1 MLLAN
6 YEPPPALVYQHPGAD
21 SYKGSFTTAVELLA
35 RATGVAPETLYNIS
49 SFGHCRIRSWRQGE
63 IADAMV
69 YGHDRVVRG
78 VYLDLN
84 SWPPLTSRLITEC
97 SDGLG
102 NSLILPEV
110 CSNWTYK
117 KTELS
122 ESSGPE
128 WESESGSSSELGEA
142 AGISYG
148 EDNSDL
154 GSDFGPEFGFVP
166 SGFLN
171 SAGSNLE
178 LSASPSSSPASLPPT
193 YISTPPNLTPP
204 ELLPNLPTSP
214 NSPANEPSSILS
226 LILALSL
233 TWLIRRGTSA

>member
-6 YEPPPALVYQHPGAD
+6 YEPPPALIYQHPGAD
-21 SYKGSFTTAVELLA
+21 NYKGSFATAVELLA
-35 RATGVAPETLYNIS
+35 RATGVSAETLYNIS
-49 SFGHCRIRSWRQGE
+49 SYGRCRIRSWRQGE
-63 IADAMV
+63 VADAMV
-69 YGHDRVVRG
+69 YGKDRVVRG

-110 CSNWTYK
+110 CSNWTYE

-148 EDNSDL
+148 EDNSD
-154 GSDFGPEFGFVP
+154 FGPDSGFIP

-171 SAGSNLE
+171 SAGSSLE
-178 LSASPSSSPASLPPT
+178 LSSSPGSSPAPLPPT
-193 YISTPPNLTPP
+193 YISTPPNLMPP
-204 ELLPNLPTSP
+204 ELLPNLPSSP
-214 NSPANEPSSILS
+214 SSPTNEPSLILS
-226 LILALSL
+226 LILALAI
-233 TWLIRRGTSA
+233 TWLVRRGV